1 MRKVMKVSIIKKI
14 EKEKLLEDI
23 KREWR
28 KMRDDFGYFREKS
41 VVLAGNMKKA

>member
-1 MRKVMKVSIIKKI
+1 MRQVMKVSIIKKI

-28 KMRDDFGYFREKS
+28 KMRDDFSYFRENA
-41 VVLAGNMKKA
+41 VVLAGNKKNR